1 MTTAKQ
7 EIKVAIIDLYDGV
20 ANQGMRCFQD
30 ILDRYSTKHQLNLSY
45 QVFDLR
51 KNNQVPGTGFNI
63 YISSGGP
70 GSPTDSEG
78 SEWENNYWTLID
90 QIDLHNKTGNGTKK
104 HVLFVCH
111 SFQLMCRRLQLGEV
125 NLRRSPS
132 FGVLPVHLTPSGHE
146 EPIFDG
152 LADPFYTVDSRS
164 WQVINPDEKRFKE
177 TGAALIAIEKERP
190 HIDLPRAMMA
200 IRFSEYFV
208 GTQFHPEAD
217 ATGMRAYLITDE
229 KKQEVINEH
238 GETKYNEMIERLED
252 PDMIMFT
259 QDTIIPNFLDGAV
272 MMLRQTQ
279 HDVVG
284 E

>member
-7 EIKVAIIDLYDGV
+7 EIKVAIIDLYDGI

-30 ILDRYSTKHQLNLSY
+30 ILDRYRNQHQLSLSY

-51 KNNQVPGTGFNI
+51 KNNEVPGTDFDI

-70 GSPTDSEG
+70 GSPIDSEG
-78 SEWENNYWTLID
+78 SEWENKYWTLID
-90 QIDLHNKTGNGTKK
+90 GIDLHNKTRNGAKK
-104 HVLFVCH
+104 YVFFVCH

-132 FGVLPVHLTPSGHE
+132 FGVLPVHFTTNGYH
-146 EPIFDG
+146 EPIFEG
-152 LADPFYTVDSRS
+152 LADPFFTVDSRS
-164 WQVINPDEKRFKE
+164 WQVINPDEERFKQ
-177 TGAALIAIEKERP
+177 TGAVLTAIEKERP
-190 HIDLPRAMMA
+190 HVDLPRAMMA
-200 IRFSEYFV
+200 IRFNEYFA

-252 PDMIMFT
+252 PDMIMLT
-259 QDTIIPNFLDGAV
+259 QNTIIPKFLDEAV
-272 MMLRQTQ
+272 MSLQ
-279 HDVVG
+279 
-284 E
+284 EA

>member
-1 MTTAKQ
+1 MDNKQ
-7 EIKVAIIDLYDGV
+7 EIKVAIIDLYDGI

-30 ILDRYSTKHQLNLSY
+30 ILDRYKAEHQLNLSY

-51 KNNQVPGTGFNI
+51 KNNQVPGTNFDI

-70 GSPTDSEG
+70 GSPLDSEG
-78 SEWENNYWTLID
+78 SEWENNYWELID
-90 QIDLHNKTGNGTKK
+90 QIDLHNKTSDGAKK
-104 HVLFVCH
+104 HVFFVCH

-132 FGVLPVHLTPSGHE
+132 FGALPVHLTPSGHE
-146 EPIFDG
+146 ETVFEG
-152 LADPFYTVDSRS
+152 LADPFFTVDSRS

-177 TGAALIAIEKERP
+177 TGAILTAIEKERP
-190 HIDLPRAMMA
+190 HVDLPRAMMA
-200 IRFSEYFV
+200 IRFNEYFV

-238 GETKYNEMIERLED
+238 GETKYNDMIEHLED
-252 PDMIMFT
+252 PDKIMFT
-259 QDTIIPNFLDGAV
+259 QSTIIPNFLNEAV
-272 MMLRQTQ
+272 SMLRQA
-279 HDVVG
+279 
-284 E
+284 